1 MTIDKTDVSI
11 LEQIEKLPLGEDIEQ
26 IRDSV
31 ELSLNAG
38 NLARQK
44 AEIEKVSATSE
55 IKEKRIFSKEDVS
68 KLIVFFA
75 MANKLEPK
83 NLEVIRIINNKQ
95 GELLV
100 FEVKYP
106 NPDGGYQ
113 FINYIIKGRHGGTNQ
128 SGTTRLDR
136 DFCDKDGMPEGGD
149 TIAEYL
155 EGKWRFD
162 S

>member
-1 MTIDKTDVSI
+1 MTIDTTDTSI
-11 LEQIEKLPLGEDIEQ
+11 LEQIERLPQGEDIEQ

-31 ELSLNAG
+31 KLSFHAG

-44 AEIEKVSATSE
+44 AEVEKVSATSE
-55 IKEKRIFSKEDVS
+55 IREVRTFSKEDVS
-68 KLIVFFA
+68 KLIVLFA
-75 MANKLEPK
+75 MANKLELD
-83 NLEVIRIINNKQ
+83 NLKVTRIINDEQ
-95 GELLV
+95 GRLLV
-100 FEVKYP
+100 FEVKSP

-113 FINYIIKGRHGGTNQ
+113 LINYIIKGRHGGTNQ

-136 DFCDKDGMPEGGD
+136 DFWDKDDMPEGGD

-155 EGKWRFD
+155 EGKWHFE